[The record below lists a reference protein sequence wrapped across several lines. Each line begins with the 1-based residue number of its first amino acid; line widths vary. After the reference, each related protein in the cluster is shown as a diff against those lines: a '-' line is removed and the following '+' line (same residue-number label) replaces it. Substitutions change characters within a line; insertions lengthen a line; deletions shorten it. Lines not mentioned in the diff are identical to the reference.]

1 MVRVS
6 SLAGRVCVRTAR
18 PPAASSSSVED
29 RFAAAST
36 SSGVRSTAGLTV
48 APPDLTVSATAVA
61 LSLSGR
67 VDDDERVA
75 LTESEME
82 ALEPPANALGDL
94 RDGVSSTAPTSTLNA
109 LDGVQR
115 VRGFKQELGHISP
128 SWT

>member
-48 APPDLTVSATAVA
+48 APPDIDGKRDRGGA
-61 LSLSGR
+61 LVIGK

-82 ALEPPANALGDL
+82 ALEPPANALGGL

-109 LDGVQR
+109 LDAVQR

>member
-109 LDGVQR
+109 LDAVQR

>member
-1 MVRVS
+1 
-6 SLAGRVCVRTAR
+6 
-18 PPAASSSSVED
+18 
-29 RFAAAST
+29 
-36 SSGVRSTAGLTV
+36 LTV

-109 LDGVQR
+109 LDAVQR

>member
-109 LDGVQR
+109 VDAVQR